1 MGFLTN
7 QQCGNCESYD
17 TGRIYENDSGWD
29 EAVEYIFRS
38 GHGGTIKI
46 YKCKKCNEYV
56 FFDHDRVRY

>member
-17 TGRIYENDSGWD
+17 TRRIYENDSGWD

-38 GHGGTIKI
+38 GHGGTIKNI
-46 YKCKKCNEYV
+46 
-56 FFDHDRVRY
+56 